1 MRGFSEAGSS
11 PIEGRARV
19 WRYAALPALLNV
31 LLTAEDA
38 RAEEALRGLEAS
50 PSSLPDLTAMGGDGS
65 ATIVLALLLAAI
77 TIVMH
82 LAARRKWSR
91 RTADLE
97 AEVARTRAKLDRA
110 ALIMQGDRQI
120 VVTWDRP
127 DAQPAVEGD
136 LALVADSPVAPHILD
151 YACWLG
157 DVVAA
162 QVVEASERLLHR
174 GESFSIAAVS
184 RRGRHVEISGRPVS
198 GSAVMRIRDVS
209 GDRLELAETREK
221 LARVEE
227 ASSALRSALEAAAI
241 LAWSRDAEGR
251 MVWCNASYALRS
263 KRPDD
268 KAAIDNRIELFDPPL
283 RREAAEAIRE
293 KGFGNAARAPSSTA
307 SAELSKWPKSGQPSA
322 RPASRTM

>member
-136 LALVADSPVAPHILD
+136 LALVATRRLRRKSLTMPAGWGMSSP
-151 YACWLG
+151 
-157 DVVAA
+157 
-162 QVVEASERLLHR
+162 HR
-174 GESFSIAAVS
+174 SWKRRSGSSIAASPS
-184 RRGRHVEISGRPVS
+184 RSQR
-198 GSAVMRIRDVS
+198 SAVAAGMLKSAAGRCQAAPSCAS
-209 GDRLELAETREK
+209 GTCRE
-221 LARVEE
+221 
-227 ASSALRSALEAAAI
+227 I
-241 LAWSRDAEGR
+241 AWSSRKHA
-251 MVWCNASYALRS
+251 
-263 KRPDD
+263 
-268 KAAIDNRIELFDPPL
+268 
-283 RREAAEAIRE
+283 
-293 KGFGNAARAPSSTA
+293 KG
-307 SAELSKWPKSGQPSA
+307 
-322 RPASRTM
+322 